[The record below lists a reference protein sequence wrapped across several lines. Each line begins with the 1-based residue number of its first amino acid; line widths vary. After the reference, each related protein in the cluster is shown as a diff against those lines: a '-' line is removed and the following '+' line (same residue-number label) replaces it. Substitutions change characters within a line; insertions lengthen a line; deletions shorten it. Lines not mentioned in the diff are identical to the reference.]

1 MNASGEERRK
11 LLENF
16 IREMAARVLGT
27 SPARLD
33 PARPLT
39 EFGLDSLMG
48 IELVNRIEEGLALR
62 FPVEKIL
69 RGPSILTLA
78 KILAESLPEP
88 SASNPPPVPTDR

>member
-1 MNASGEERRK
+1 
-11 LLENF
+11 
-16 IREMAARVLGT
+16 
-27 SPARLD
+27 
-33 PARPLT
+33 
-39 EFGLDSLMG
+39 MG

-88 SASNPPPVPTDR
+88 AASNPRPAPTDR